1 MKTSKLFLA
10 IFLLIPLWG
19 SSQDVLNYQAV
30 IRNPSNELVINTE
43 IKFEFGILVGGSQ
56 VYAERHAV
64 YTDLNGQLSLKI
76 GNGLVISGVFDS
88 IKWGSDYMEILI
100 RCDID
105 GDDIYDII
113 NTEALNSVPYAH
125 YAQTAVTAQTSKDNK
140 WAGSGEMIYTISPE
154 TNVGIGTTAPMT
166 KLSVNGAIS
175 LYPEPDVIVINYDNY
190 FLDVGDRSYLQ
201 LQSDDTLAANRTIIL
216 GDGITPGQ
224 IIILKGFMMSDT
236 FLELS
241 DGDASNINIPQTFI
255 IGNDDVVT
263 LIWSGISWVGVSIS
277 DNE

>member
-19 SSQDVLNYQAV
+19 SSQDALNYQAV

-113 NTEALNSVPYAH
+113 TTEALNSVPYAH
-125 YAQTAVTAQTSKDNK
+125 YAQTAVSSQTSKDNK

-175 LYPEPDVIVINYDNY
+175 LYPEPDVIVITYDNY
-190 FLDVGDRSYLQ
+190 FLEVGDRSYLQ
-201 LQSDDTLAANRTIIL
+201 LQSDAAIASERTIDL
-216 GDGITPGQ
+216 SDGFTPGQ
-224 IIILKGFMMSDT
+224 ILILQGSM
-236 FLELS
+236 LS
-241 DGDASNINIPQTFI
+241 DKYLEILDGIEFNTNLPSSYTL
-255 IGNDDVVT
+255 GNNDT
-263 LIWSGISWVGVSIS
+263 ISLIWSGTEWLGVSFS